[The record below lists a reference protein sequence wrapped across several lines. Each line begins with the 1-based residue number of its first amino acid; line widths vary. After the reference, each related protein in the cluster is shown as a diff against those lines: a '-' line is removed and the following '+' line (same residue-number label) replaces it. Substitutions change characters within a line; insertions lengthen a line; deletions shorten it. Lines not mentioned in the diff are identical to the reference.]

1 MSRNHPNDNIYS
13 ILGKLDALS
22 PKEQPAQAAPKQIYE
37 SVEARGSIMSGVTR
51 LEKKLSEQYAAD
63 KKAMPST
70 PKDNAYDRAN
80 LDRLNAQR
88 RERKARNRVKQP
100 VAGLPP
106 AVSESLIDDDS
117 TDIRELLN
125 FNLFRDYQGFK
136 DGDIDDPSELQEY
149 EQLFAAWGPE
159 ADKLERQ
166 INKAAAS
173 GAVLTPEQNQLI
185 NDNWYDGSDAYDD
198 PLRELPGIYS
208 REIPIIR
215 TILRQCAKVNE
226 GIIGNAYNTLRAK
239 NYDRLAARSDSKSV
253 SDGEMSPGPNWAIHQ
268 PIAKQRTQKAADI
281 RRAVA
286 DKKGFEKSGGSTD
299 QIKDLISGMNIRA
312 NYKEDAAP
320 VKYGVAE
327 GSTEFNKIKTTPYK
341 ANQMLGG
348 KDPVAFVI
356 EVLCPDQS
364 VVNMIQSKVGTAY
377 QIERDDSIEG
387 NGIGIEIISQRFEGG
402 RTAQAAYKQ
411 ILDIIKQSGGQF
423 NDSTEVTI
431 ARQTQGVAE
440 ASPRQHPKRYQ
451 SAIDSFNRFMDEP
464 ESTPKDELQSRH
476 DQTKKRIKTNTMAGP
491 KGVLP
496 ETADSVKYG
505 VFAKGGSV
513 GSQRFRDDPLKTFD
527 TKEKAIADARRRRSN
542 LSPGERGYYRM
553 GYVVKPIK
561 GVTEGWDDMVKA
573 GKARDAETRSGKK
586 ATATGIKHQGKYG
599 TDYQGDSDSED
610 DNQHQADKGTRK
622 RGRPAKGTPKKAAAS
637 TEKKGVGRPKKAAA
651 PTYSGAAGLQSFFG
665 STAPKKSK
673 VKGTVHKM
681 DESRMMDE
689 SKNTFQH
696 ILNRFKHEVKKFEE
710 GEPIE
715 YGSDLFHAL
724 YDYYVEA
731 GEMPYGIQKARTG
744 MPDEW
749 ISDRLEQ
756 DLGLSGTSLSNMSA
770 PRPGPEMDNELN
782 ELARLAGLGEA
793 TIKKADQD
801 YDKDG
806 RKETEKAEVIG
817 SRRRAAGLDDEQLD
831 EGMCE
836 SCNCKPCEC
845 NEGNAFGKAIRAA
858 KADGV
863 QPGEKVRVGDKDY
876 AVREAQE
883 LSAMLRV
890 AGINTDQIDEAIKYV
905 TEGSMKR
912 WLEGLAMQLDKSDFV
927 ANADEYGMTPRE
939 AAEWWNNCNGVE
951 YSDKYSPRNGPDDND
966 NDHDYYNRLDSEQY
980 DDESFDESIP
990 VHKHVD
996 GPFDPNWTPGD
1007 DEGETCPECDGEGCP
1022 ECYGDEHRDRA
1033 HAHAQGMEREST
1045 GMAEDEQQLN
1055 LFPRNAM
1062 PVNKRIA
1069 KNLMDFYQHCYSE
1082 AVEIQDRM
1090 KRNTD
1095 RSSWLADA
1103 TDELKDLSLAFKHS
1117 LEAGIERM
1125 SVMKQEGPQMYRW
1138 IIKSIK
1144 SFTEG
1149 EIDLPVMIQ
1158 QELANKKKGVDE
1170 EANSP
1175 DEGYYSIKGSTMG
1188 PGEGDPGEKNMYGGP
1203 GDNRMTQ
1210 PPARPAKPV
1219 MQVRESGL
1227 TLEARLAAEYESIKK
1242 VSNEGIMGRVGG
1254 AIKNAIGKKATRPVS
1269 GPGSAPNLFDVEP
1282 YKSDTK
1288 AYLKK
1293 SAKQPNGPS
1302 NVKNIFDK

>member
-1 MSRNHPNDNIYS
+1 MSKNHPNDNIYS

-22 PKEQPAQAAPKQIYE
+22 PKEQPAQEAPKKIYE

-63 KKAMPST
+63 KKALDT
-70 PKDNAYDRAN
+70 NPKNDKYTDAWISGHKR
-80 LDRLNAQR
+80 RLGKEKNRMSMQR
-88 RERKARNRVKQP
+88 RVSGMDTGQ
-100 VAGLPP
+100 PP
-106 AVSESLIDDDS
+106 AVQESLIDDDS

-125 FNLFRDYQGFK
+125 FNLFRDYESFK
-136 DGDIDDPSELQEY
+136 DGDIDPASYSPEEIQAW
-149 EQLFAAWGPE
+149 EQLFAAWGPV
-159 ADKLERQ
+159 ADQLERQ
-166 INKAAAS
+166 INKAAAK
-173 GAVLTPEQNQLI
+173 GAVLTPEQNQEI

-198 PLRELPGIYS
+198 PLRELPGIYG

-215 TILRQCAKVNE
+215 KILRQSTKVKE
-226 GIIGNAYNTLRAK
+226 GIAEGSAHGYNVAKWYEKNGDQLKLTRWLRKEAGLPNDAPVYFDDADLVYGDK
-239 NYDRLAARSDSKSV
+239 TIV
-253 SDGEMSPGPNWAIHQ
+253 SSALVNPKLKFNDLLTALTQATGGQ
-268 PIAKQRTQKAADI
+268 GKQG
-281 RRAVA
+281 VA
-286 DKKGFEKSGGSTD
+286 
-299 QIKDLISGMNIRA
+299 
-312 NYKEDAAP
+312 EDAAP
-320 VKYGVAE
+320 VKYGVFSTGGSVGSQRFKDDPIKTFDDKEKAKEFARERRKGLSKGERGYYRMGYVVKAIKGLAE

-341 ANQMLGG
+341 ANQMLAG

-431 ARQTQGVAE
+431 ARQTQGVTE
-440 ASPRQHPKRYQ
+440 ASRGFRGVGGARDREDDERHDLDPSDWYIVKDGKLLKASIYPRQEAQAREEGFSPTREEARSKASKKGVAEGKWNYP
-451 SAIDSFNRFMDEP
+451 SEY
-464 ESTPKDELQSRH
+464 
-476 DQTKKRIKTNTMAGP
+476 TKKANADDEAEL
-491 KGVLP
+491 GVSLIN
-496 ETADSVKYG
+496 K
-505 VFAKGGSV
+505 
-513 GSQRFRDDPLKTFD
+513 
-527 TKEKAIADARRRRSN
+527 DARKEWRKKQKAKAHKD
-542 LSPGERGYYRM
+542 LMTGKKKEQD
-553 GYVVKPIK
+553 VA
-561 GVTEGWDDMVKA
+561 EGWGDMEADVKR
-573 GKARDAETRSGKK
+573 RDAERRSGKK
-586 ATATGIKHQGKYG
+586 ATATGVKHHGKYG
-599 TDYQGDSDSED
+599 TEYQGDSDSED

-622 RGRPAKGTPKKAAAS
+622 RGRPAKGTPKKASAS

-651 PTYSGAAGLQSFFG
+651 PTYGGAAGLQSFFG

-673 VKGTVHKM
+673 VKGKVHKM

-756 DLGLSGTSLSNMSA
+756 DLGISGTSLSHMSA
-770 PRPGPEMDNELN
+770 PAHQPDPDMDHELN
-782 ELARLAGLGEA
+782 ELARLAGLTVSE
-793 TIKKADQD
+793 TKIKMADQD
-801 YDKDG
+801 YDNDG
-806 RKETEKAEVIG
+806 RRETEKAEVIG
-817 SRRRAAGLDDEQLD
+817 SHRRAAGLDDEQLD

-890 AGINTDQIDEAIKYV
+890 AGINTDQIDEAIKSV

-951 YSDKYSPRNGPDDND
+951 YSDKYSPRNGPEEND

-1022 ECYGDEHRDRA
+1022 ECYSDEHRDRA
-1033 HAHAQGMEREST
+1033 HDYAQGMERESL
-1045 GMAEDEQQLN
+1045 GM
-1055 LFPRNAM
+1055 
-1062 PVNKRIA
+1062 
-1069 KNLMDFYQHCYSE
+1069 
-1082 AVEIQDRM
+1082 
-1090 KRNTD
+1090 
-1095 RSSWLADA
+1095 
-1103 TDELKDLSLAFKHS
+1103 
-1117 LEAGIERM
+1117 
-1125 SVMKQEGPQMYRW
+1125 
-1138 IIKSIK
+1138 
-1144 SFTEG
+1144 
-1149 EIDLPVMIQ
+1149 
-1158 QELANKKKGVDE
+1158 DE

-1175 DEGYYSIKGSTMG
+1175 DEDYYSIKGSTMG
-1188 PGEGDPGEKNMYGGP
+1188 PGEGDAGEKNMYGGP

-1210 PPARPAKPV
+1210 QPTRPAKPV
-1219 MQVRESGL
+1219 T

-1269 GPGSAPNLFDVEP
+1269 GPGSAPNVFDVEP